1 MEELVSVIIPVHN
14 RPALVKR
21 ALSSVVNQSFKNLE
35 LIVVDDGSTDSTP
48 LEVEKSYPDVKLI
61 KTLHRGVSAARNA
74 GIKTSSGEYVAFL
87 DSDDAWEKDKL
98 KHQVD
103 YLRINKNIRWVH
115 TDERWI
121 RNGAEISKPLR
132 YKKCGGDVFF
142 NLLELTMI
150 GASTVMARA
159 DFFKEAGL
167 FDEEMVVCED
177 NDLWLRMALLSSVG
191 YIDEKLTT
199 KYAGHKGQLSRT
211 VLHQDTYRVKSLAKL
226 LREGRLSKG
235 QRREILEVLK
245 KKLGYIISGLEKK
258 GLYSEAGGYG
268 ELAREFEI

>member
-14 RPALVKR
+14 RPVLVKR

-74 GIKTSSGEYVAFL
+74 GIKVSSGEYVAFL

-103 YLRINKNIRWVH
+103 YLKTHENTMWVH

-121 RNGAEISKPLR
+121 RNGEEVSKPLR

-150 GASTVMARA
+150 GASTVMVRA

-177 NDLWLRMALLSSVG
+177 NDLWLRMALLSPAG
-191 YIDEKLTT
+191 YIDAKLAG
-199 KYAGHKGQLSRT
+199 KYAGHDGQLSRT
-211 VLHQDTYRVKSLAKL
+211 VLHQDTYRVKSFAKL
-226 LREGRLSKG
+226 LRGGRLSKV
-235 QRREILEVLK
+235 QRGAVLEVLK
-245 KKLGYIISGLEKK
+245 KKLGYIISALERKE
-258 GLYSEAGGYG
+258 LYSEACEYR
-268 ELAREFEI
+268 ELAKEFCV